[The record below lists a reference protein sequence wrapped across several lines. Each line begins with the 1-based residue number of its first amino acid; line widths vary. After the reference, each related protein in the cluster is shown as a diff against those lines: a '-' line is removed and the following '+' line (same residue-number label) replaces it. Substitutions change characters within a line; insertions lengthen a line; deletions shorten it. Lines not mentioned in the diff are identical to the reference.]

1 MNVPRRLSRIVA
13 HGKRFIPE
21 VDGLRFIA
29 VAAVV
34 LLHLRGITIAK
45 HMDGAAIQPS
55 ERWLF
60 SILSIGHCGVQLFF
74 VLSGFLLAL
83 PFARWRLGMANE
95 PSLRSYYL
103 RRLTRLEPPY
113 IVLMLLIFAGHLF
126 VSGISNGLLL
136 LPNLLAGL
144 VYQHNLV
151 YHSFNAINIV
161 AWTLEVEV
169 QFYCLAPVLT
179 VLFSIRNT
187 LARRVIFGAIM
198 VALPFLRSFVPA
210 VIGRRFNSLP
220 WHLEFFI
227 AGFFLADLFLV
238 EWKGLPVRSLP
249 WDGFSLLAWPAFV
262 ILLLYKR
269 LPVLLAPVILLAY
282 VGAFKGKVSSW
293 LLSRPLITSI
303 GGMCYTIYLVHLP
316 IMSATERL
324 SIRIPWGA
332 GFLSR
337 FTADAIVAIP
347 ATLGISALIFVTLE
361 RPCMDPEWFARL
373 RARLR
378 GGTGVAGLQEQA
390 AGLSRLG
397 SGSGD

>member
-29 VAAVV
+29 VTAVV
-34 LLHLRGITIAK
+34 LLHLRGLTITK
-45 HMDGAAIQPS
+45 HMAGAAIQPY
-55 ERWLF
+55 ERGLF
-60 SILSIGHCGVQLFF
+60 NILSIGHCGVQLFF
-74 VLSGFLLAL
+74 VLSGFLLAI
-83 PFARWRLGMANE
+83 PFARWRLGLGKE

-113 IVLMLLIFAGHLF
+113 VVLMLLAFIGHLF
-126 VSGISNGLLL
+126 VSGMSNGLLL

-144 VYQHNLV
+144 VYQHNLI
-151 YHSFNAINIV
+151 YHGFNAVNIV

-169 QFYCLAPVLT
+169 QFYCLAPLLAA
-179 VLFSIRNT
+179 LFSIRNII
-187 LARRVIFGAIM
+187 ARRATFGAIM
-198 VALPFLRSFVPA
+198 VALPLFRSLVSPA
-210 VIGRRFNSLP
+210 IGERFNSLP

-238 EWKGLPVRSLP
+238 EWKSLPVRSLV

-293 LLSRPLITSI
+293 LLSRPLVTSI
-303 GGMCYTIYLVHLP
+303 GGMCYTMYLVHLP

-324 SIRIPWGA
+324 SSRISWGT

-337 FTADAIVAIP
+337 FTADALVAIP
-347 ATLGISALIFVTLE
+347 VTLGITALIFITLE
-361 RPCMDPEWFARL
+361 RPCMDPEWFTRL

-378 GGTGVAGLQEQA
+378 GRTGVAGLQEQV
-390 AGLSRLG
+390 AGLSCLEP
-397 SGSGD
+397 GSGD